1 MEQLLNKFQKMK
13 KTNDYRDK
21 LSEQSRRWLEEY
33 RQKNPNA
40 KQLKMSGEDMFGR
53 IKRMRRLDHLKLTR

>member
-1 MEQLLNKFQKMK
+1 MK

-53 IKRMRRLDHLKLTR
+53 IKRMRRLDHLKLTRH

>member
-1 MEQLLNKFQKMK
+1 MK

>member
-1 MEQLLNKFQKMK
+1 MK

-40 KQLKMSGEDMFGR
+40 RQLKMSGEDMFGR
-53 IKRMRRLDHLKLTR
+53 IKRMRRLDHLKLTRP